1 MCIVVFIWQAHPRY
15 PLLLLLNRDE
25 FHDRPTK
32 PISWWE
38 GDEIVGGKDELAGGT
53 WLACS
58 RKGKLGFLTNVME
71 PPPYPE
77 RKSRG
82 GLIMKFLESD
92 KSPEE
97 FANVVIKEADEYN
110 GFNLVLADIHS
121 RVMVYVT
128 NRPKAVRVSVQVV
141 SPGIHVLS
149 NAQLDSPWFK
159 TERLGQNFK
168 ELLDKHSERGGEVQL
183 KEMVKELMR
192 DTVKAE
198 RSRLPGIRRPEYEL
212 PASSIFVE
220 CDTPMGR
227 YGTRST
233 AALSVTA
240 DGNVSIYEEY
250 LEKETWKVR
259 TVEYQIENVKGA
271 KVVDSSVEPSA
282 SSLTT

>member
-1 MCIVVFIWQAHPRY
+1 MCIVVFIWQVQPRY

-25 FHDRPTK
+25 FNDSVFLLLQIQH
-32 PISWWE
+32 
-38 GDEIVGGKDELAGGT
+38 IVGGKDELAGGT

-58 RKGKLGFLTNVME
+58 RNGKLGFLTNVME

-77 RKSRG
+77 RKNRG
-82 GLIMKFLESD
+82 GLIMKYLESD
-92 KSPEE
+92 KSHEE
-97 FANVVIKEADEYN
+97 FANEVIKEADQYN
-110 GFNLVLADIHS
+110 GFNLVLADINS
-121 RVMVYVT
+121 KVMVYVS
-128 NRPKAVRVSVQVV
+128 NRPKAVGVSVQVV

-149 NAQLDSPWFK
+149 NAQLDSPC

-168 ELLDKHSERGGEVQL
+168 ELFDKHSERGGEVQF

-192 DTVKAE
+192 DTVRAE
-198 RSRLPGIRRPEYEL
+198 RSRLPGIRLPEYEL

-240 DGNVSIYEEY
+240 AGNVSIYEEY
-250 LEKETWKVR
+250 LEKETWKVQS
-259 TVEYQIENVKGA
+259 VEYQIENVKGA
-271 KVVDSSVEPSA
+271 KVLDSSLETSA
-282 SSLTT
+282 SSFDYLN